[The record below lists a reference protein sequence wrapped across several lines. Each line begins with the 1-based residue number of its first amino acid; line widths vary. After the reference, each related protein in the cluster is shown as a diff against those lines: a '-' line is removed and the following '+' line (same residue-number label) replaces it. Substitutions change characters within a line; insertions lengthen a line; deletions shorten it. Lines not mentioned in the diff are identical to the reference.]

1 MQKSWL
7 HISFISPVQIAI
19 TERSRQD
26 KSRWEFISSIS
37 LSICQTIELGFI
49 FLLLFVILL
58 VFNHVAS
65 NFWNTAYIWE
75 SHRSWK
81 TKTLA
86 TTQTKPSNR
95 SVFVTT
101 NNMSMVLKSSLH
113 KKSSLRNGEKK
124 NHSLDGSGIHFVVPF
139 SIDILA
145 LFYSVKQSQI
155 VSVPCGKLCNNGMS
169 IAIYYQYYNQART
182 VSKTLSQRWVCWFPV
197 NTKKFSWRLKRMK
210 RIWKNW
216 LQRIQFLFIVR
227 KVICVGI
234 LIRILNFTVVQKSC
248 ISLR

>member
-26 KSRWEFISSIS
+26 KSRWEFISSTSKKFKVLFAILCKCQYFS
-37 LSICQTIELGFI
+37 KLFRRRGTIRSKIITFARFICQTIELGFI
-49 FLLLFVILL
+49 FPLLFVILL

-65 NFWNTAYIWE
+65 NFWNTTYIWE

-101 NNMSMVLKSSLH
+101 NNMSMALKSSLH
-113 KKSSLRNGEKK
+113 KKSSLQNGKK
-124 NHSLDGSGIHFVVPF
+124 KIIVLTVRVFILLFPF
-139 SIDILA
+139 PSIY
-145 LFYSVKQSQI
+145 F
-155 VSVPCGKLCNNGMS
+155 PCS
-169 IAIYYQYYNQART
+169 T
-182 VSKTLSQRWVCWFPV
+182 V
-197 NTKKFSWRLKRMK
+197 
-210 RIWKNW
+210 
-216 LQRIQFLFIVR
+216 
-227 KVICVGI
+227 
-234 LIRILNFTVVQKSC
+234 
-248 ISLR
+248 

>member
-65 NFWNTAYIWE
+65 NFWNTTYIWE

-101 NNMSMVLKSSLH
+101 NNMSMALKSSLH
-113 KKSSLRNGEKK
+113 KKSSLQNGEKK
-124 NHSLDGSGIHFVVPF
+124 IIVLTVRVFILLFPF
-139 SIDILA
+139 PS
-145 LFYSVKQSQI
+145 
-155 VSVPCGKLCNNGMS
+155 
-169 IAIYYQYYNQART
+169 IYYFVDRA
-182 VSKTLSQRWVCWFPV
+182 
-197 NTKKFSWRLKRMK
+197 
-210 RIWKNW
+210 W
-216 LQRIQFLFIVR
+216 LVF
-227 KVICVGI
+227 
-234 LIRILNFTVVQKSC
+234 
-248 ISLR
+248 